1 MKITNRTVFED
12 GLTADTLSGE
22 WLELEGLIDG
32 QSYIVSEIERDNSNE
47 PLELKGIVTVTES
60 QQASLFGY
68 ISEDNSL
75 ASFTE
80 QYVDLE
86 CQWVQDNI
94 VRACKLDD

>member
-1 MKITNRTVFED
+1 MFED
-12 GLTADTLSGE
+12 ELTADTLSGE
-22 WLELEGLIDG
+22 WLELEGIIDG
-32 QSYIVSEIERDNSNE
+32 QNYIVSEVERDNSNE
-47 PLELKGIVTVTES
+47 LLELKGIVTANAS

-94 VRACKLDD
+94 VRACQLDD